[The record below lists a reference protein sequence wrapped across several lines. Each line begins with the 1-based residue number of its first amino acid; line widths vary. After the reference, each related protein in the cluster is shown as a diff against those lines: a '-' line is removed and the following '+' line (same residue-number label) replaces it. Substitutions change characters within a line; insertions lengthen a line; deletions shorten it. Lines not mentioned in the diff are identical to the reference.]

1 MSQKII
7 NKRSSVITEDGKPK
21 LPSSDVLD
29 YGEIAINYADGVETL
44 SIKNSA
50 NEIIEFKSK
59 DYVDNLVNNNIEN
72 TINITYAEL
81 VLLRDNANL
90 KPGQQYRIIDYVTTT
105 IQENTQSAG
114 HQFDVIVTADD
125 EKTLNEVARACL
137 HDEDTYFADSDLNA
151 WQIWYCLDNDTER
164 FAWADDKILA
174 YVYYYGDGSSEEL
187 IVKANH
193 DDSAMILDRKVA
205 YIHDKED
212 GTQLYITDEGFV
224 YDESERTVGR
234 CRSISY
240 SGKGVIYRMID
251 EFGNDCPYDFKNIQF
266 IRYELNAPETVG
278 REPWMAQLSTNVQ
291 AQFSNNNLPYIWGG
305 FAPEENRYW
314 EDTYENIYSTPTGNK
329 KAFYTFSTVINDVV
343 IDHSLLQGYCYSN
356 TIKEYITSKKQYL
369 NNNVFLNTSK
379 TSTCYSNSFGNDCR
393 SNSFGNRCQYNSFGD
408 GCNYNS
414 FGDSCSSNSFGYYC
428 DSNSFGNNC
437 RFNSFGN
444 NCYYNSFEY
453 TCYSNSFGN
462 SCNSNSF
469 GKNCSSNSF
478 GNGYKSNS
486 FGNYCY
492 SNSFGNDCQSNS
504 FGYDCNYN
512 TFGNSCESNSF
523 GSNCYS
529 NSFGYDCF
537 HNSFGDTCYYNS
549 FGNNCN
555 YNSFGYDCSSNSFGN
570 SCDYNS
576 FGDGCN
582 YNSFGNNCFHNSFRV
597 SADKAATLK
606 DYVQYNHFDDGC
618 SYNVIW
624 NSETTSSTVLLK
636 NINVNRGVCGTESS
650 YNMINIDTLNSEQE
664 INVNQV
670 DGIVSIGDILSI
682 KYESLKTLRDNS
694 QLIPGRQYRIIDYVT
709 TTIQENTQSAGHQFD
724 VIVTA
729 DDESTLNE
737 VARVCLHEG
746 DTYFAENDLN
756 AWQIWY
762 CLDNDTNR
770 FEWADTTNGKGVIYR
785 MIDERNNDCPYD
797 FKNIQFIRY
806 ELNAPE
812 TVGREPWM
820 AQLSTN
826 IQAQFSNNNLPYIWG
841 GFAPEENRYWE
852 DNYQYIYS
860 TPTGNIKAFY
870 TFSTVINDV
879 AIDHSLLKGYCYD
892 NTIKEYIASKK
903 QHLNNNVFLNTYKSS
918 RCHSNSF
925 GNSCYKNSFGD
936 DCRYNSFGDDC
947 RYNSFGNTFFYN
959 SFGNNCRSNSFG
971 NGCNSNSFGNDYSSN
986 SFVNHCSSNSFGDNC
1001 SSNSFGSSCDSNS
1014 FGNSCFSNSF
1024 GDGCDFNSFGNYC
1037 YYNSFRV
1044 SANKLSTLK
1053 DYVRYNHFDDG
1064 CSYNVIWNSDTTS
1077 NSIQLQNINVN
1088 RGVCGNGS
1096 SYNYINIKSLNSEKE
1111 ININNYNGHIYIDYG
1126 DIFNVTYNELVDLR
1140 DNAQLISGRQYRIID
1155 YVTTTSQSNIRVTNK
1170 KFDIIVTALN
1180 EHTLSED
1187 AHATHHDDNHYW
1199 NDIEK
1204 WEIKYDIDNDNL
1216 TYEWISNTDIPV
1228 LKKLGNHPS
1237 NSLGFTYLGTEI
1249 CDFSNYG
1256 IYGDIEA
1263 YRFSC
1268 NDGNPDV
1275 KVFIY
1280 DAKYYRVVD
1289 EIPNEYFELELYL
1302 PSKGVIYYMKD
1313 EFGNEAGYDFKNIL
1327 FMRGFGDPDLV
1338 INTENSQSLFV
1349 NNVYNLEENMYQVI
1363 PTYTNLEDFTV
1374 PYIYKDNIYNIDLK
1388 YTNGLFRVFYYTF
1401 NDATDKASD
1410 ASINGKSHNN
1420 IIKPNYTPSSS
1431 KCRRLNNTIFI
1442 GECFDN
1448 KLELFNYE
1456 NTIYNSNKITMNSS
1470 CGNNIIYESS
1480 NININNSCN
1489 RNVIISSEY
1498 INIGANSR
1506 FNHFYEVRNIDLGVL
1521 NECNVLQYVLNT
1533 ILENN
1538 CYCISVYSVNEFDF
1552 SNSNTFKA
1560 MCNRIS
1566 CKYLRACTIDYNSGI
1581 LGVNDLYKSHI
1592 KNINGEISNS
1602 TNTLDIT
1609 EITLDLPTSPENITI
1624 AKNSTGEIKIYC
1636 EADLIA

>member
-709 TTIQENTQSAGHQFD
+709 TTSQENTQSAGHQFD
-724 VIVTA
+724 IIVTA
-729 DDESTLNE
+729 LGEYTLSEEAQAIQNINDGYFDDSNLS
-737 VARVCLHEG
+737 
-746 DTYFAENDLN
+746 
-756 AWQIWY
+756 AWKIWY
-762 CLDNDTNR
+762 SIDNDTNR
-770 FEWADTTNGKGVIYR
+770 FEWAGSEITTSEEVEVTTYDSSECTINSELIDGDVFITPFNFESCVWVDANGDGTAYAGESNHDEAELVYEWGYFTDENDNTQLCLYKSDAGLYEEEGQPDYDDKYLYRGVITVDGTDYDYWQKWDANNESISIADTGDYVYATTARIVSNPEAYSFETTNETIETVIQLNPKGIIYR
-785 MIDERNNDCPYD
+785 MIDEFNNDCPYD
-797 FKNIQFIRY
+797 FKNIQFKHPNDTTTY
-806 ELNAPE
+806 PD
-812 TVGREPWM
+812 
-820 AQLSTN
+820 
-826 IQAQFSNNNLPYIWG
+826 Y
-841 GFAPEENRYWE
+841 Y
-852 DNYQYIYS
+852 
-860 TPTGNIKAFY
+860 Y
-870 TFSTVINDV
+870 TFSTVIDGAV
-879 AIDHSLLKGYCYD
+879 IDHSLLQGYCYS
-892 NTIKEYIASKK
+892 NTIKEYITSKK
-903 QHLNNNVFLNTYKSS
+903 QYLNNNVFLNTSKTSTCY
-918 RCHSNSF
+918 SNSF
-925 GNSCYKNSFGD
+925 GNSCYKNSFGN
-936 DCRYNSFGDDC
+936 DCNYNSFGSRCDSNSFGDSCFSNSFGSRCRSNSFRNECYSNSFGDDC
-947 RYNSFGNTFFYN
+947 DYNSFGSYCNYDSFGHNCDSNSFGIFCYYNSFGNRCYSNSFGSRCDYN
-959 SFGNNCRSNSFG
+959 SFGNNCYSNSFRDECYSNSFG
-971 NGCNSNSFGNDYSSN
+971 YECYSNSFGYYCNSNSFGNR
-986 SFVNHCSSNSFGDNC
+986 CSSNSFGKNC
-1001 SSNSFGSSCDSNS
+1001 SSNSFGNNYSSNS
-1014 FGNSCFSNSF
+1014 FGIYCRSNSF
-1024 GDGCDFNSFGNYC
+1024 GDSCFYNSFGNYC
-1037 YYNSFRV
+1037 GYNSFRV
-1044 SANKLSTLK
+1044 SADKAATLK
-1053 DYVRYNHFDDG
+1053 DYVRYNHFDDS
-1064 CSYNVIWNSDTTS
+1064 CSYNIIWNSDTTS
-1077 NSIQLQNINVN
+1077 SSIQLQNININ

-1096 SYNYINIKSLNSEKE
+1096 SYNMINITVLNRDYE
-1111 ININNYNGHIYIDYG
+1111 IQVYRDEGGNICIDT
-1126 DIFNVTYNELVDLR
+1126 FPVPL
-1140 DNAQLISGRQYRIID
+1140 
-1155 YVTTTSQSNIRVTNK
+1155 TT
-1170 KFDIIVTALN
+1170 
-1180 EHTLSED
+1180 
-1187 AHATHHDDNHYW
+1187 
-1199 NDIEK
+1199 NDIDLI
-1204 WEIKYDIDNDNL
+1204 W
-1216 TYEWISNTDIPV
+1216 
-1228 LKKLGNHPS
+1228 
-1237 NSLGFTYLGTEI
+1237 
-1249 CDFSNYG
+1249 
-1256 IYGDIEA
+1256 
-1263 YRFSC
+1263 
-1268 NDGNPDV
+1268 
-1275 KVFIY
+1275 
-1280 DAKYYRVVD
+1280 AKYF
-1289 EIPNEYFELELYL
+1289 N
-1302 PSKGVIYYMKD
+1302 G
-1313 EFGNEAGYDFKNIL
+1313 GGYGSGSASAIAND
-1327 FMRGFGDPDLV
+1327 DV
-1338 INTENSQSLFV
+1338 INSIGVGDYDETEQ
-1349 NNVYNLEENMYQVI
+1349 
-1363 PTYTNLEDFTV
+1363 
-1374 PYIYKDNIYNIDLK
+1374 
-1388 YTNGLFRVFYYTF
+1388 
-1401 NDATDKASD
+1401 
-1410 ASINGKSHNN
+1410 
-1420 IIKPNYTPSSS
+1420 
-1431 KCRRLNNTIFI
+1431 
-1442 GECFDN
+1442 
-1448 KLELFNYE
+1448 
-1456 NTIYNSNKITMNSS
+1456 
-1470 CGNNIIYESS
+1470 
-1480 NININNSCN
+1480 
-1489 RNVIISSEY
+1489 
-1498 INIGANSR
+1498 
-1506 FNHFYEVRNIDLGVL
+1506 
-1521 NECNVLQYVLNT
+1521 
-1533 ILENN
+1533 
-1538 CYCISVYSVNEFDF
+1538 
-1552 SNSNTFKA
+1552 
-1560 MCNRIS
+1560 
-1566 CKYLRACTIDYNSGI
+1566 
-1581 LGVNDLYKSHI
+1581 
-1592 KNINGEISNS
+1592 
-1602 TNTLDIT
+1602 
-1609 EITLDLPTSPENITI
+1609 
-1624 AKNSTGEIKIYC
+1624 
-1636 EADLIA
+1636 

>member
-582 YNSFGNNCFHNSFRV
+582 YNSFGNNCFHNSFRI

-606 DYVQYNHFDDGC
+606 DYVQYNHFDDSC
-618 SYNVIW
+618 SYNIIW
-624 NSETTSSTVLLK
+624 NSETSNNTVLLK
-636 NINVNRGVCGTESS
+636 NINVNRGVCGTSS
-650 YNMINIDTLNSEQE
+650 LYNIINIDVLNSEQE

-709 TTIQENTQSAGHQFD
+709 TTSQENTQSAGHQFD
-724 VIVTA
+724 IIVTA
-729 DDESTLNE
+729 LGEYTLSEEAQAIQNINDGYFDDSNLS
-737 VARVCLHEG
+737 
-746 DTYFAENDLN
+746 
-756 AWQIWY
+756 AWKIWY
-762 CLDNDTNR
+762 SIDNDTNR
-770 FEWADTTNGKGVIYR
+770 FEWAGSEITTSEEVEVTTYDSSECTINSELIDGDVFITPFNFESCVWVDANGDGTAYAGESNHDEAELVYEWGYFTDENDNTQLCLYKSDAGLYEEEGQPDYDDKYLYRGVITVDGTDYDYWQKWDANNESISIADTGDYVYATTARIVSNPEAYSFETTNETIETVIQLNPKGIIYR
-785 MIDERNNDCPYD
+785 MIDEFNNDCPYD
-797 FKNIQFIRY
+797 FKNIQFKHPNDTTTY
-806 ELNAPE
+806 PD
-812 TVGREPWM
+812 
-820 AQLSTN
+820 
-826 IQAQFSNNNLPYIWG
+826 Y
-841 GFAPEENRYWE
+841 Y
-852 DNYQYIYS
+852 
-860 TPTGNIKAFY
+860 Y
-870 TFSTVINDV
+870 TFSTVIDGAV
-879 AIDHSLLKGYCYD
+879 IDHSLLQGYCYS
-892 NTIKEYIASKK
+892 NTIKEYITSKK
-903 QHLNNNVFLNTYKSS
+903 QYLNNNVFLNTSKTSTCY
-918 RCHSNSF
+918 SNSF
-925 GNSCYKNSFGD
+925 GNSCYKNSFGN
-936 DCRYNSFGDDC
+936 DCNYNSFGSRCDSNSFGDSCFSNSFGSRCRSNSFRNECYSNSFGDDC
-947 RYNSFGNTFFYN
+947 DYNSFGSYCNYDSFGHNCDSNSFGIFCYYNSFGNRCYSNSFGSRCDYN
-959 SFGNNCRSNSFG
+959 SFGNNCYSNSFRDECYSNSFG
-971 NGCNSNSFGNDYSSN
+971 YECYSNSFGYYCNSNSFGNR
-986 SFVNHCSSNSFGDNC
+986 CSSNSFGKNC
-1001 SSNSFGSSCDSNS
+1001 SSNSFGNNYSSNS
-1014 FGNSCFSNSF
+1014 FGIYCRSNSF
-1024 GDGCDFNSFGNYC
+1024 GDSCFYNSFGNYC
-1037 YYNSFRV
+1037 GYNSFGNYCGYNSFRV
-1044 SANKLSTLK
+1044 SADKAATLK
-1053 DYVRYNHFDDG
+1053 DYVRYNHFDDS
-1064 CSYNVIWNSDTTS
+1064 CSYNIIWNSDTTS
-1077 NSIQLQNINVN
+1077 SSIQLQNINVN

-1096 SYNYINIKSLNSEKE
+1096 SYNMINITVLNRDYE
-1111 ININNYNGHIYIDYG
+1111 IQVYRDEGGNICIDT
-1126 DIFNVTYNELVDLR
+1126 FPVPL
-1140 DNAQLISGRQYRIID
+1140 
-1155 YVTTTSQSNIRVTNK
+1155 TT
-1170 KFDIIVTALN
+1170 
-1180 EHTLSED
+1180 
-1187 AHATHHDDNHYW
+1187 
-1199 NDIEK
+1199 NDIDLI
-1204 WEIKYDIDNDNL
+1204 W
-1216 TYEWISNTDIPV
+1216 
-1228 LKKLGNHPS
+1228 
-1237 NSLGFTYLGTEI
+1237 
-1249 CDFSNYG
+1249 
-1256 IYGDIEA
+1256 
-1263 YRFSC
+1263 
-1268 NDGNPDV
+1268 
-1275 KVFIY
+1275 
-1280 DAKYYRVVD
+1280 AKYF
-1289 EIPNEYFELELYL
+1289 N
-1302 PSKGVIYYMKD
+1302 G
-1313 EFGNEAGYDFKNIL
+1313 GGYGSGSASAIAND
-1327 FMRGFGDPDLV
+1327 DV
-1338 INTENSQSLFV
+1338 INSIGVGDYDETEQ
-1349 NNVYNLEENMYQVI
+1349 
-1363 PTYTNLEDFTV
+1363 
-1374 PYIYKDNIYNIDLK
+1374 
-1388 YTNGLFRVFYYTF
+1388 
-1401 NDATDKASD
+1401 
-1410 ASINGKSHNN
+1410 
-1420 IIKPNYTPSSS
+1420 
-1431 KCRRLNNTIFI
+1431 
-1442 GECFDN
+1442 
-1448 KLELFNYE
+1448 
-1456 NTIYNSNKITMNSS
+1456 
-1470 CGNNIIYESS
+1470 
-1480 NININNSCN
+1480 
-1489 RNVIISSEY
+1489 
-1498 INIGANSR
+1498 
-1506 FNHFYEVRNIDLGVL
+1506 
-1521 NECNVLQYVLNT
+1521 
-1533 ILENN
+1533 
-1538 CYCISVYSVNEFDF
+1538 
-1552 SNSNTFKA
+1552 
-1560 MCNRIS
+1560 
-1566 CKYLRACTIDYNSGI
+1566 
-1581 LGVNDLYKSHI
+1581 
-1592 KNINGEISNS
+1592 
-1602 TNTLDIT
+1602 
-1609 EITLDLPTSPENITI
+1609 
-1624 AKNSTGEIKIYC
+1624 
-1636 EADLIA
+1636 